1 MPADLFKAHNLVDH
15 AGTFVQAFHA
25 SGGRGFGLCPLHND
39 TRPSLAISPH
49 SWRCRG
55 CNAEGGIL
63 DFYVRIAGMSKPE
76 ALDFVKAH
84 QTPPLLRPAPNP
96 EPDVERLRTRVKAAE
111 ENLDEA
117 ASYLSSRG
125 IDLPVARD
133 WHLGCLNGR
142 LIIPCY
148 HQKGELRGLAERAL
162 LDQSPKYKFS
172 SGMKK
177 SEMLFG
183 LDRVRDDDRLALCEG
198 FFDCITLNQAGIPAV
213 ALGGTDLSDEQVE
226 LLKGREVIISM
237 DGDEAGRQAATRIIE
252 QLLDAGIGAVI
263 SDPGDGLDPDE
274 RTRQDG
280 DAAWMNFG
288 QGIVAIET
296 PMAGETF
303 LDRPSIAD
311 VISAPTLMAREFE
324 DLPNIVGRFW
334 PHGGQGIVAA
344 QFGSYKTG
352 LLQTLSRDLARGHS
366 TVRGWDVDRPY
377 RVLYADFELPLQH
390 IQRRFQGVLGDT
402 DPPDNLYWLS
412 ADSLLPYGGLDL
424 GSEEGK
430 ANFLEILDELKPDV
444 VIVETIIGAF
454 ASHNPAF
461 EAADAQEFTRF
472 VSNLRL
478 KGHACLWSAHTPKLE
493 GPGLAY
499 GSNFQNTGMDFILGL
514 SRGAEEGMFD
524 LKFLKQR
531 WEPVDEPELRLEIRF
546 EVGGTE
552 IVHHGHSRDDKA
564 EMLRRIHMEKPASQ
578 VELGRSMGL
587 SESKV
592 SRQCKTL
599 RQRGLLQDGKLVLT
613 EKGLLHAGVSLVE
626 DE

>member
-1 MPADLFKAHNLVDH
+1 
-15 AGTFVQAFHA
+15 
-25 SGGRGFGLCPLHND
+25 
-39 TRPSLAISPH
+39 
-49 SWRCRG
+49 
-55 CNAEGGIL
+55 
-63 DFYVRIAGMSKPE
+63 MSKPE

-84 QTPPLLRPAPNP
+84 QTPPLLLPSPKP
-96 EPDVERLRTRVKAAE
+96 EPNKERLRTRAKSAE
-111 ENLDEA
+111 ENLDGA
-117 ASYLSSRG
+117 TSYLSLRG
-125 IDLPVARD
+125 IDLAVARE

-142 LIIPCY
+142 LIIPY
-148 HQKGELRGLAERAL
+148 NNQEGELRGLAERAL
-162 LDQSPKYKFS
+162 HDQSPKYKFS
-172 SGMKK
+172 PGMKK

-183 LDRVRDDDRLALCEG
+183 LDRVYDDERLALVEG
-198 FFDCITLNQAGIPAV
+198 FFDCISVNQAGIPAV
-213 ALGGTDLSDEQVE
+213 ALGGTDLSDEQIE
-226 LLKGREVIISM
+226 LLKGREVIVAM
-237 DGDEAGRQAATRIIE
+237 DGDKAGRQAALRIIE
-252 QLLDAGIGAVI
+252 RLQIAGISAVI

-274 RTRQDG
+274 RTRRDG
-280 DAAWMNFG
+280 DATWVNFG
-288 QGIVAIET
+288 QGIEGIEAPPPVEAI
-296 PMAGETF
+296 P
-303 LDRPSIAD
+303 DRPSIAD
-311 VISAPTLMAREFE
+311 VVSAPELMARVYE
-324 DLPNIVGRFW
+324 DQPNIVGRFW

-377 RVLYADFELPLQH
+377 RVLYVDFELPLQH

-454 ASHNPAF
+454 ASRNPAF

-514 SRGAEEGMFD
+514 NRGAEEGMFD

-546 EVGGTE
+546 EVSGTE
-552 IVHHGHSRDDKA
+552 IVHHGHRRDDKA
-564 EMLRRIHMEKPASQ
+564 EMLRRIHLEKPATQ
-578 VELGRSMGL
+578 VELGELMGL

-592 SRQCKTL
+592 SRQCKAL
-599 RQRGLLQDGKLVLT
+599 RQRGLLQAGKLALT
-613 EKGLLHAGVSLVE
+613 EKGLLHAGITQFE
-626 DE
+626 DD

>member
-1 MPADLFKAHNLVDH
+1 
-15 AGTFVQAFHA
+15 
-25 SGGRGFGLCPLHND
+25 
-39 TRPSLAISPH
+39 
-49 SWRCRG
+49 
-55 CNAEGGIL
+55 
-63 DFYVRIAGMSKPE
+63 MSKPE

-84 QTPPLLRPAPNP
+84 QMPPLLLPAPNL
-96 EPDVERLRTRVKAAE
+96 EPDVERLRTRVQTAE

-117 ASYLSSRG
+117 TSYLSSRG
-125 IDLPVARD
+125 IELSVARD
-133 WHLGCLNGR
+133 WHMGCLNGR
-142 LIIPCY
+142 LIIPY
-148 HQKGELRGLAERAL
+148 YDQEGQLRGLTERAL
-162 LDQSPKYKFS
+162 HDQSPKYKFS
-172 SGMKK
+172 TGMKK

-183 LDRVRDDDRLALCEG
+183 LDRVRDDDRLALVEG
-198 FFDCITLNQAGIPAV
+198 FFDCISLDQAEIPAV
-213 ALGGTDLSDEQVE
+213 ALGGTDLSSEQVE
-226 LLKGREVIISM
+226 LLNGREVIVAM
-237 DGDEAGRQAATRIIE
+237 DGDEAGRHAAARIIE
-252 QLLDAGIGAVI
+252 RLHTAGIGAVI

-274 RTRQDG
+274 RTRRDG
-280 DAAWMNFG
+280 DAAWVNFG
-288 QGIVAIET
+288 QGIEAMEAPPPVEAI
-296 PMAGETF
+296 

-311 VISAPTLMAREFE
+311 VVSAPNLMAREFE
-324 DLPNIVGRFW
+324 EHPSIISRFW
-334 PHGGQGIVAA
+334 PHGGQGIIAA
-344 QFGSYKTG
+344 QFGSYKTAI
-352 LLQTLSRDLARGHS
+352 LQTLSRDLARGHS
-366 TVRGWDVDRPY
+366 TLRGWDVERAY

-390 IQRRFQGVLGDT
+390 IQRRFRDVLGDT

-412 ADSLLPYGGLDL
+412 ADSLLPFGGLDL

-430 ANFLEILDELKPDV
+430 GIFLEILDELKPDV

-454 ASHNPAF
+454 SSHNPAF
-461 EAADAQEFTRF
+461 EPADAQDFTRF

-478 KGHACLWSAHTPKLE
+478 KGYAGLWSAHTPKIE

-514 SRGAEEGMFD
+514 SRGAEEGMLD
-524 LKFLKQR
+524 IRFLKQR
-531 WEPVDEPELRLEIRF
+531 WQPVDEPELRLEIRF

-592 SRQCKTL
+592 SRKCKTL

>member
-1 MPADLFKAHNLVDH
+1 
-15 AGTFVQAFHA
+15 
-25 SGGRGFGLCPLHND
+25 
-39 TRPSLAISPH
+39 
-49 SWRCRG
+49 
-55 CNAEGGIL
+55 
-63 DFYVRIAGMSKPE
+63 MSKPE

-96 EPDVERLRTRVKAAE
+96 EPDVERLRTRVNAAE

-117 ASYLSSRG
+117 TSYLSSRG
-125 IDLPVARD
+125 IDLAVARD

-148 HQKGELRGLAERAL
+148 DVEGQLRGLAERAL
-162 LDQSPKYKFS
+162 HDQSPKYQFS
-172 SGMKK
+172 TGMKK
-177 SEMLFG
+177 SELLFG
-183 LDRVRDDDRLALCEG
+183 LDRVRDDNRLALCEG

-213 ALGGTDLSDEQVE
+213 ALGGTDLSEDQLE
-226 LLKGREVIISM
+226 LLKGREVIVAM
-237 DGDEAGRQAATRIIE
+237 DGDEAGRQAASRILE
-252 QLLDAGIGAVI
+252 RFLVAGIGAVI

-274 RTRQDG
+274 RTRCDG
-280 DAAWMNFG
+280 DAAWVNFG
-288 QGIVAIET
+288 QGIKAIEASL
-296 PMAGETF
+296 PVKAIP
-303 LDRPSIAD
+303 DRPSIAD
-311 VISAPTLMAREFE
+311 LISAPELMAREFE
-324 DLPNIVGRFW
+324 DRPNIVGRFW

-366 TVRGWDVDRPY
+366 TLRGWDVDRPY

-402 DPPDNLYWLS
+402 NPPDNLYWLS

-430 ANFLEILDELKPDV
+430 AIFLEILDELKPDV

-478 KGHACLWSAHTPKLE
+478 KGHASLWSAHTPKLE
-493 GPGLAY
+493 GPGLAF

-514 SRGAEEGMFD
+514 SRGVEEGMFD

-552 IVHHGHSRDDKA
+552 IVHHGHRRDDKA
-564 EMLRRIHMEKPASQ
+564 EMLRRIHLEKPATQ
-578 VELGRSMGL
+578 VELCELMGL

-592 SRQCKTL
+592 SRQCKAL
-599 RQRGLLQDGKLVLT
+599 RQRGLLQAGKLVLT
-613 EKGLLHAGVSLVE
+613 EKGLLHAGVSLVG
-626 DE
+626 DD